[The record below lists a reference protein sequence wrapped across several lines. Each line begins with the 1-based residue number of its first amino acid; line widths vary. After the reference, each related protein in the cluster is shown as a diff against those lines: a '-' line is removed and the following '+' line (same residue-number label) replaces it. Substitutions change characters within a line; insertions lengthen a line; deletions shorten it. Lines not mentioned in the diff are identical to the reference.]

1 MQDILRGKPQNN
13 DGNCVQKEGGITNVE
28 FVSRKVLVTQIVYL
42 HTKHDPRVSRA
53 TAFDRRMPV

>member
-1 MQDILRGKPQNN
+1 
-13 DGNCVQKEGGITNVE
+13 VE